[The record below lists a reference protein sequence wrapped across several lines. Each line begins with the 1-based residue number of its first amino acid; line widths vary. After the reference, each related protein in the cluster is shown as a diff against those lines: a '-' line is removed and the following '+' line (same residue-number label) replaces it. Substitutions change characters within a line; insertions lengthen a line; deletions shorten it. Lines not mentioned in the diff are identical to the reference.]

1 MMGSPSVFVF
11 LYPPGLFSTSTSGRL
26 LVKAGCLPCSASP
39 VPEGDGNGVHAE
51 PGCSIQLGD
60 AERQACPVRWRHRRG
75 SRKQLQAKTGDDGC
89 FTDDG
94 WAGWRQDGRT
104 NWKEGVVRVGRQDH
118 RALGPAKRRC
128 LGGLP
133 PLLCFSRPAGDGDQ
147 TSSASQPLVLVQCP
161 RCSPPTLQRS
171 AKMEL
176 QGREGTDGQHD
187 RGGPTRGGP
196 FSTQTP
202 LPRPAH
208 CVCSTAS
215 GHWPVAT
222 AHRGPAA
229 QQQEG
234 PQPGQEGTAEA
245 SAATNQNSRASN
257 VFCPGPTNGDIE
269 DAPPTSPS
277 RNLGT

>member
-1 MMGSPSVFVF
+1 MGSPSVFVF

-89 FTDDG
+89 ITDDG

-147 TSSASQPLVLVQCP
+147 TSSAPQPLVLVQCL

-187 RGGPTRGGP
+187 RGGRAIQHSDAASPACALRVLHG
-196 FSTQTP
+196 QWP
-202 LPRPAH
+202 L
-208 CVCSTAS
+208 
-215 GHWPVAT
+215 AT

-229 QQQEG
+229 QQHE
-234 PQPGQEGTAEA
+234 EGTAEA